1 MQRGGAGV
9 RSGREGRRPRVLS
22 GAPRRRWLL
31 RYPPVFR
38 RPSGPNRPSEEHRF
52 RLAQGLGR
60 PCKAAGWRR
69 GPRRDR
75 LSRTPAPA
83 PAPAPVITLQSSS
96 RVRASGRTLG
106 RERTHLVLLRWDV
119 PSRSVSGSK
128 EARSARLGWG
138 AARVGCGAGGVR
150 RGAGGKWQR
159 RAGRGWLIPR
169 ALPAVG
175 AGAAAAAGDSHRTPT
190 EPSPRSRGSGAVIIS
205 IFEVGKPKP
214 GGRITCPGSCS

>member
-1 MQRGGAGV
+1 MARRGPQPLGRSRRRACRRRMQRGGAGV

-22 GAPRRRWLL
+22 GAPRRRSLS

-83 PAPAPVITLQSSS
+83 PARVVTLQSSS

-150 RGAGGKWQR
+150 RGGGWQVAAPG
-159 RAGRGWLIPR
+159 RAGLVDSQSSSRRGR
-169 ALPAVG
+169 RG
-175 AGAAAAAGDSHRTPT
+175 RR
-190 EPSPRSRGSGAVIIS
+190 RSR
-205 IFEVGKPKP
+205 
-214 GGRITCPGSCS
+214 

>member
-22 GAPRRRWLL
+22 GTPRRRWLS

-38 RPSGPNRPSEEHRF
+38 RPSGPNWPSEEHRF

-60 PCKAAGWRR
+60 PRKAAGWRR

-83 PAPAPVITLQSSS
+83 PARVVALQSSS

-106 RERTHLVLLRWDV
+106 RERTHLVLSRWDV

-128 EARSARLGWG
+128 EARSAWLGWG
-138 AARVGCGAGGVR
+138 AARVGCGA
-150 RGAGGKWQR
+150 GAGGKWQR

-169 ALPAVG
+169 ALPAV
-175 AGAAAAAGDSHRTPT
+175 AAAAAGDSHRTPT
-190 EPSPRSRGSGAVIIS
+190 EPSPRSLGSGAVIIS